1 MYRTDVT
8 QTIDPASPNFG
19 TLAKGE
25 EARAAGA
32 KYASDSTSTLLKAA
46 ETLIKTGVEVDL
58 SRTDL
63 EAEKT
68 SQEFLQTNMAAE
80 KANPE
85 LQALV
90 KAKPASTSETTVID
104 TYNQEFTRLRNA
116 SLGGM
121 SNEEYVSR
129 VSALSRKAIAKYP
142 GLSDKIRERVGTI
155 TGLPYADQW
164 AEMQFVKER
173 FSKEKKDTAYDPMKA
188 VMADI
193 AATATLG
200 TFGGQEELL
209 KLYNTD
215 RQAYDL
221 RMFSANQLRAN
232 KTGLDALKTGIE
244 SRVVKSDDDAT
255 QIIPSLVGAFQGALG
270 NDILGN
276 SVALHKDI
284 FTPIAQL
291 LAEGKQLDLDPRAF
305 QAHVTLYN
313 ANIRGSIEKAGFV
326 ATGILEKTL
335 AENKDISPA
344 KREEMKKAIADSRD
358 AALRLYADDKGVGAA
373 AMATIMVNYRD
384 KTLAEQRSVFDS
396 YVKYV
401 SALNNPSLVQA
412 FFAKGTA
419 RDNLKITNP
428 DFYNLMEQSETARN
442 QVFNG
447 ITTQNS
453 GDKNLAQ
460 VSAFVDSA
468 NKSGGKA
475 VPTAGVEP
483 PLAKAGIDVLVSNAN
498 TALDK
503 AVAGKL
509 LTQQDVTLIS
519 SAFSTAIDTGGMSQ
533 VFAAD
538 HVKMG
543 AKIKL
548 LPDADQAFIKGNM
561 SNTSKST
568 LSTLSALKNGL
579 EIKYGVTI
587 QIGVNDAGQIMAMPT
602 GIGTPRAGLT
612 GKSAN
617 VRVIPSAEEYAAI
630 KDFDNNSKALSSNLI
645 YGRVML
651 TGENVLAVSNEYA
664 SLINSKQPYKGF
676 FSTEPK
682 YPKVGAAKAAKGSQ
696 DATIVDTTSNAAGN
710 TILESIEALK

>member
-1 MYRTDVT
+1 MYRADVT
-8 QTIDPASPNFG
+8 QSIEPASPNFG

-46 ETLIKTGVEVDL
+46 ETLVKTGVEIDL

-63 EAEKT
+63 EAEKAT
-68 SQEFLQTNMAAE
+68 QEFLQTNMAAE

-90 KAKPASTSETTVID
+90 KARPASTSETTVID

-193 AATATLG
+193 AATAPLG

-215 RQAYDL
+215 RAEYDR

-255 QIIPSLVGAFQGALG
+255 QVIPSLVGAFQGALG

-305 QAHVTLYN
+305 DTHVKMYN
-313 ANIRGSIEKAGFV
+313 ANIKTSIERAAFT
-326 ATGILEKTL
+326 ATSILEKTL
-335 AENKDISPA
+335 ADNPNISPA

-358 AALRLYADDKGVGAA
+358 AALRLYADDKGIGAA
-373 AMATIMVNYRD
+373 AMSTIMVNYRD

-428 DFYNLMEQSETARN
+428 DFYNLMEQSEKARN
-442 QVFNG
+442 QVFSG

-453 GDKNLAQ
+453 GDKSLAQ
-460 VSAFVDSA
+460 VAAFVDSA
-468 NKSGGKA
+468 NKSDGKA
-475 VPTAGVEP
+475 VPTVGIEP
-483 PLAKAGIDVLVSNAN
+483 PLAKAGVDVLVSNAK

-538 HVKMG
+538 HAKLG

-568 LSTLSALKNGL
+568 VVAMSSLKDGIEAKYSITLQL
-579 EIKYGVTI
+579 
-587 QIGVNDAGQIMAMPT
+587 GVNDAGQIMAMPT
-602 GIGTPRAGLT
+602 GVGTPRAGLT

-630 KDFDNNSKALSSNLI
+630 QEYNSKSKALSSNLI
-645 YGRVML
+645 YGRIML

-676 FSTEPK
+676 FNTEPTV
-682 YPKVGAAKAAKGSQ
+682 PKAA
-696 DATIVDTTSNAAGN
+696 TTTPAGTSTTPAGN
-710 TILESIEALK
+710 TILLELESLK

>member
-142 GLSDKIRERVGTI
+142 GLADKIRERVGTI

-193 AATATLG
+193 AATAPLG
-200 TFGGQEELL
+200 TFGNQETLL
-209 KLYNTD
+209 KLYSTD
-215 RQAYDL
+215 RAEYD
-221 RMFSANQLRAN
+221 RRQFAANQYRAM
-232 KTGLDALKTGIE
+232 KTGTDSVVETLKGATAVSDSDADKA
-244 SRVVKSDDDAT
+244 R
-255 QIIPSLVGAFQGALG
+255 
-270 NDILGN
+270 
-276 SVALHKDI
+276 
-284 FTPIAQL
+284 
-291 LAEGKQLDLDPRAF
+291 
-305 QAHVTLYN
+305 
-313 ANIRGSIEKAGFV
+313 AGFV
-326 ATGILEKTL
+326 AMFEGHLSTSVLADSTKNLDSVYKPILELMAKGEKIDVNPLAFDTQIKMHNASMKTAIEKAAL
-335 AENKDISPA
+335 DSTRELNAFFAKNPNLSQAKREAMTKDISDA
-344 KREEMKKAIADSRD
+344 RD
-358 AALRLYADDKGVGAA
+358 LNLRLYADDKGVGAS
-373 AMATIMVNYRD
+373 AMSTIMLSYKD
-384 KTLAEQRSVFDS
+384 KTLKEQRELVDLAI
-396 YVKYV
+396 KQQGAMQNN
-401 SALNNPSLVQA
+401 ALVMA
-412 FFAKGTA
+412 YWAGGVA
-419 RDNLKITNP
+419 RENLKETNKS
-428 DFYNLMEQSETARN
+428 FYEFMVKQEDILT
-442 QVFNG
+442 
-447 ITTQNS
+447 
-453 GDKNLAQ
+453 KNLLGTDRTNTGANQ
-460 VSAFVDSA
+460 LQDVNNIIKAATTSDGKPVTIVSPDVATT
-468 NKSGGKA
+468 KA
-475 VPTAGVEP
+475 AHNVMYDNT
-483 PLAKAGIDVLVSNAN
+483 K

-503 AVAGKL
+503 AVAGKQ
-509 LTQQDVTLIS
+509 LTTQEAALIS
-519 SAFSTAIDTGGMSQ
+519 STFSTNVSTGGMSQ

-538 HVKMG
+538 HVKLG

-548 LPDADQAFIKGNM
+548 LPDATQALIKGNV

-568 LSTLSALKNGL
+568 VVAMSSLKEGI
-579 EIKYGVTI
+579 EAKYGVAI
-587 QIGVNDAGQIMAMPT
+587 QLGVNDAGQLMAMPIKPVYT
-602 GIGTPRAGLT
+602 AQNQPNTKGAIPAIQT
-612 GKSAN
+612 N
-617 VRVIPSAEEYAAI
+617 VLDAVKE
-630 KDFDNNSKALSSNLI
+630 FNNKAKALSSNLV
-645 YGRVML
+645 YSRVML
-651 TGENVLAVSNEYA
+651 TGENILAVSSDYA
-664 SLINSKQPYKGF
+664 TIINNKQQYKGF
-676 FSTEPK
+676 FNTEPTA
-682 YPKVGAAKAAKGSQ
+682 PK
-696 DATIVDTTSNAAGN
+696 TITTTPAGTSTTPAGN
-710 TILESIEALK
+710 TILLELEALK